1 MEEQHRIYGLLGK
14 DISYSFS
21 PAYFKAKFEREGISN
36 VDYLMFDEVD
46 PFVFMAKANKMEGLE
61 GFNITIPYKQSLIP
75 IFDSISFEA
84 SEMLAVNC
92 VKSNGSKWEGYNTD
106 VYGFEY
112 SLAPLLA
119 AHHSKAVVLG
129 TGGASRAVTFV
140 LQKLG
145 IAFLTVSRSKNKAD
159 LTYEQ
164 LSPAMIQNFPIII
177 NTTPLGTHP
186 NIDQKPAIPY
196 EALNENHLLYDLVYN
211 PAESAFL
218 TAGKNQGATIKNGL
232 QMLELQAEK
241 SWEIWNSVT

>member
-46 PFVFMAKANKMEGLE
+46 PFVFMAKANKMKGLE

-92 VKSNGSKWEGYNTD
+92 VKRNGSKWEGYNTD

-196 EALNENHLLYDLVYN
+196 EALNESHLLYDLVYN

-218 TAGKNQGATIKNGL
+218 TAGKNQGAAIKNGL